1 MNQTQLGYDQ
11 SFYIDGTKIVGVQSV
26 NGSYSIS
33 EKPINIIGYG
43 HVDNFFNKT
52 CNPDTEK
59 EYPRSLAVVN
69 SPLQGSFS
77 VESML
82 ISEDFF
88 MPKIG
93 DHAIVGSLFYG
104 PNASYYGFSDGYIT
118 SHTVNCTIGQI
129 PTTSTQFTV
138 YGEQGGSPDYIIQEQ
153 DRGRITQETE
163 YGIVDEDSYLTDIPH
178 NATGKAEFPDI
189 GIPNQGSIYIQC
201 TGAESNRVTSFTHT
215 VNVQHDAIY
224 AVGENKPVQVDVV
237 WPITTQTNFTLEV
250 DKYKYQKL
258 REYLVNPVVQDISI
272 KIDDCFGNN
281 IENYNIGEARLL
293 SESMSSSVEGRLTVD
308 LTYTS
313 YINQF
318 REKHTLTI
326 DDVFI

>member
-1 MNQTQLGYDQ
+1 MNQAQLGYDQ
-11 SFYIDGTKIVGVQSV
+11 SFYINGTKIIGVQSV
-26 NGSYSIS
+26 NGSYGIS
-33 EKPINIIGYG
+33 EKPINIVGYG
-43 HVDNFFNKT
+43 HVNDSFNKI

-59 EYPRSLAVVN
+59 EYPKSLAVLN

-88 MPKIG
+88 MPKTG
-93 DHAIVGSLFYG
+93 DCPITGSLFYG

-118 SHTVNCTIGQI
+118 SHTVNSSIGQI

-163 YGIVDEDSYLTDIPH
+163 YGIVDEKSYLTDIPH
-178 NATGKAEFPDI
+178 NATGKSEFPDI

-224 AVGENKPVQVDVV
+224 AVGQNKPVQVDVV
-237 WPITTQTNFTLEV
+237 WPITSQTNFTLEI

-258 REYLVNPVVQDISI
+258 REYLVNPIVQDISI
-272 KIDDCFGNN
+272 KIDDCFGNKIEHYN
-281 IENYNIGEARLL
+281 IEQARLL
-293 SESMSSSVEGRLTVD
+293 SENMSSSVDGRLTVD
-308 LTYTS
+308 LS
-313 YINQF
+313 YSAYYNK
-318 REKHTLTI
+318 R
-326 DDVFI
+326 